1 MCPCF
6 CNRPIF
12 KASVTHVSEC
22 AVNVCRKVFKVDL
35 SRLSV
40 SAISVPPFNVVKVTT
55 TPTYQYKNSTFKHFI
70 VNKVVFSTSHVNT
83 SPAPAVVTLNS
94 SFLLHVC
101 DVSVPENLLYHACK
115 VSPPIPVSANI
126 TTTSRSYALIK
137 KFSHFTNN

>member
-94 SFLLHVC
+94 FLTLHIS
-101 DVSVPENLLYHACK
+101 DVPVPENLMSC
-115 VSPPIPVSANI
+115 S
-126 TTTSRSYALIK
+126 
-137 KFSHFTNN
+137 